1 MTYLK
6 VYDNTS
12 KIERQVTQKA
22 FDIINKN
29 KRNPRYKFL
38 EYVDEDGKSLVDQAD
53 APVVETTQKK
63 TEVKE
68 AADPVEVE
76 RLDPVGPGASLP
88 EGVTIIRKKPGPKPK
103 KNAQE

>member
-6 VYDNTS
+6 VYDNIS
-12 KIERQVTQKA
+12 KLERQVTQKA

-38 EYVDEDGKSLVDQAD
+38 SYVDENGEELQEQAA
-53 APVVETTQKK
+53 APQAETVQKK
-63 TEVKE
+63 TE
-68 AADPVEVE
+68 PVEVAAPAE
-76 RLDPVGPGASLP
+76 VEPKP
-88 EGVTIIRKKPGPKPK
+88 EEVKEGITIIRKKPGPKPK